1 MELGHV
7 VRVLLTSRFPHHWA
21 KQERVIKDKRE
32 RLFRTEEK
40 GVSPGL
46 ELVLLAKP
54 HSNRTISRIL

>member
-7 VRVLLTSRFPHHWA
+7 VRVLLASHFPHHQA
-21 KQERVIKDKRE
+21 KQERVIKNKRE

-46 ELVLLAKP
+46 ELALLAKP
-54 HSNRTISRIL
+54 HSSKMISRIL